1 MEGFRAVGAR
11 VKASGWKL
19 FFTLVMGL
27 ITITMVMP
35 FAWMVSTSFKI
46 EGDVF
51 TFPIQWIPRR
61 WNPGNYYKATHTTFD
76 FRLYYLNTIKVA
88 ILTTGLQ
95 VTISA
100 LAAYAFA
107 KIHFR
112 FSKQLFFLY
121 LCTLMIPSQIT
132 VVPAFMVFRWLRVA
146 NSHFSIIVVSS
157 FSVYGV
163 FLLKQFMSTVP
174 NELSESARIDGAGH
188 FSIFSQIV
196 MPIAMPAVATLGM
209 LKFIWTWNDYQNP
222 LIFLSSPK
230 LYTLQLGMRSF
241 SSEYGEQYALT
252 MAAAVLVT
260 IPLFVVF
267 FIGQRYVIEGIAVGA
282 VKG

>member
-1 MEGFRAVGAR
+1 MESSLMGGVSGKVA
-11 VKASGWKL
+11 GWKV
-19 FFTLVMGL
+19 FFTCVMAL
-27 ITITMVMP
+27 ITLTMVLP
-35 FAWMVSTSFKI
+35 FAWMLSTSFKI
-46 EGDVF
+46 ERDVF
-51 TFPIQWIPRR
+51 TFPIQWIPSP
-61 WNPGNYYKATHTTFD
+61 WNFSNYYRATNTAFD

-88 ILTTGLQ
+88 ILTTALQ
-95 VTISA
+95 VTVSS

-107 KIHFR
+107 KIRFR

-163 FLLKQFMSTVP
+163 FLLRQFMSTVP

-188 FSIFSQIV
+188 LAIFSKIV
-196 MPIAMPAVATLGM
+196 LPVAMPAVATLAM

-260 IPLFVVF
+260 LPLFVVF
-267 FIGQRYVIEGIAVGA
+267 FFGQRYVIEGIALGA

>member
-1 MEGFRAVGAR
+1 MEQFSSTGARQRAV
-11 VKASGWKL
+11 VWKL
-19 FFTLVMGL
+19 FFTAVMAL
-27 ITITMVMP
+27 ITLTMILP
-35 FAWMVSTSFKI
+35 FAWMVSTSLKI
-46 EGDVF
+46 EKEVF
-51 TFPIQWIPRR
+51 NFPVEWIPKN
-61 WNPGNYYKATHTTFD
+61 WNFDNYYRATHTAFN
-76 FRLYYLNTIKVA
+76 FRLYYFNTIKVA
-88 ILTTGLQ
+88 VLTTALQ

-107 KIHFR
+107 KIRFR

-121 LCTLMIPSQIT
+121 LGTLMIPSQIT
-132 VVPAFMVFRWLRVA
+132 VVPAFMVFRWLGLA
-146 NSHFSIIVVSS
+146 NTHFSIIVVSS

-163 FLLKQFMSTVP
+163 FLLRQFMSTVP

-188 FSIFSQIV
+188 PAIFARIV
-196 MPIAMPAVATLGM
+196 LPIAMPAVATLAM

-241 SSEYGEQYALT
+241 SSEFGEQYALT

-260 IPLFVVF
+260 MPLFVVF
-267 FIGQRYVIEGIAVGA
+267 FIGQRNVIEGIALGA

>member
-1 MEGFRAVGAR
+1 MDSRWASARAR
-11 VKASGWKL
+11 ASGWKI
-19 FFTLVMGL
+19 FFTCLMAL
-27 ITITMVMP
+27 ISITMVLP
-35 FAWMVSTSFKI
+35 FAWMISTSFKI
-46 EGDVF
+46 EQDVF
-51 TFPIQWIPRR
+51 NFPVQWIPRR
-61 WNPGNYYKATHTTFD
+61 WNLQNYYLATHTAFD

-88 ILTTGLQ
+88 ILTTALQ
-95 VTISA
+95 VSVSA

-107 KIHFR
+107 KIRFR

-121 LCTLMIPSQIT
+121 LVTLMIPSQIT
-132 VVPAFMVFRWLRVA
+132 VVPAFMVFRWLGLA
-146 NSHFSIIVVSS
+146 NTHFSIIVVSS

-163 FLLKQFMSTVP
+163 FLLRQFMSTVP

-188 FSIFSQIV
+188 LAIFSRIV
-196 MPIAMPAVATLGM
+196 LPVAMPAVATLAM

-222 LIFLSSPK
+222 LIFLSSPR

-241 SSEYGEQYALT
+241 SSEYGEQYART

-260 IPLFVVF
+260 IPLFIVF

>member
-1 MEGFRAVGAR
+1 MDISQRIGAR
-11 VKASGWKL
+11 MRAAGWKT
-19 FFTLVMGL
+19 FFTCVMALVA
-27 ITITMVMP
+27 ITMVLP
-35 FAWMVSTSFKI
+35 FVWMISTSFKI
-46 EGDVF
+46 EQDVF
-51 TFPIQWIPRR
+51 NFPVEWIPKK
-61 WNPGNYYKATHTTFD
+61 WNFQNYYQATHTTFD
-76 FRLYYLNTIKVA
+76 FRLYYFNTVKVA
-88 ILTTGLQ
+88 VLTTALQ
-95 VTISA
+95 VTVSA

-107 KIHFR
+107 KIRFR
-112 FSKQLFFLY
+112 FSRQLFFLY

-132 VVPAFMVFRWLRVA
+132 VVPAFMVFRWLGLA
-146 NSHFSIIVVSS
+146 NTHFSIIVVSS

-163 FLLKQFMSTVP
+163 FLLRQFMSTVP
-174 NELSESARIDGAGH
+174 SELSESARIDGAGH
-188 FSIFSQIV
+188 LAIFSQIV
-196 MPIAMPAVATLGM
+196 LPVAMPAVATLGM

-222 LIFLSSPK
+222 LIFLSSPR

-267 FIGQRYVIEGIAVGA
+267 FVGQRYVIEGIALGA